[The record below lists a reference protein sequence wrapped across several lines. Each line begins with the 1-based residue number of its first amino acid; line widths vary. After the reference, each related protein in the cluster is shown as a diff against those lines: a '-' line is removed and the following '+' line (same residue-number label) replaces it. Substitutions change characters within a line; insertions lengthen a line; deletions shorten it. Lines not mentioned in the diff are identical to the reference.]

1 MDKDSVSIH
10 FVRGIADCIAAKGV
24 AVEPL
29 LRKAGIDPALLV
41 DPAARVPVSA
51 YGILL
56 REVAQ
61 LLDDEFFGMDRRRM
75 KLGSFSMLC
84 LLAVGARNLGR
95 ALQRLTHGYRALFD
109 DVHVALCHG
118 DGMAWLE
125 VRPLD
130 PARPLPVFAYE
141 TLLVY
146 IHGVACWLVRQRIPI
161 LAADF
166 AFPEPP
172 QVDEYFLLYSSTLRF
187 NQTATRLWFDAK
199 LLSLPVQQDER
210 SARLFLNQAP
220 DSFLVKFKNPDSY
233 SQRVRSLLRQC
244 PPAEWLDFDAVAQQ
258 LRCSPATLRR
268 GLRQEGRPFQAMKDQ
283 LRQEMAMAAL
293 ADPAQSV
300 AEVAAMLGFADP
312 SAFQRAFRKWSG
324 LAPGAWRAQH
334 RH

>member
-10 FVRGIADCIAAKGV
+10 FVSGIAACVTARGLAM
-24 AVEPL
+24 EPV
-29 LRKAGIDPALLV
+29 LRKAGIDPALLA
-41 DPAARVPVSA
+41 DPAARVPVPA
-51 YGILL
+51 YGTLL

-61 LLDDEFFGMDRRRM
+61 LLDDEFFGMDSRRM

-125 VRPLD
+125 VRPRDL
-130 PARPLPVFAYE
+130 ARPLPVFAYE

-146 IHGVACWLVRQRIPI
+146 IHGLACWLVRQRIPI

-166 AFPEPP
+166 AYAEPP
-172 QVDEYFLLYSSTLRF
+172 QADEYFLLYSSTLRF
-187 NQTATRLWFDAK
+187 NQPATRLWFDAK
-199 LLSLPVQQDER
+199 LLSLPVQQNER
-210 SARLFLNQAP
+210 SARPFLNQAP
-220 DSFLVKFKNPDSY
+220 DSFLVKYKNPDSY

-244 PPAEWLDFDAVAQQ
+244 PPADWPDFEAVAQQ

-268 GLRQEGRPFQAMKDQ
+268 GLRQEGRPFQAIKDQ
-283 LRQEMAMAAL
+283 LRQELAMAAL
-293 ADPAQSV
+293 VGGGQSIT
-300 AEVAAMLGFADP
+300 EVAALLGFAEP
-312 SAFQRAFRKWSG
+312 SAFQRAFRKWTG
-324 LAPGAWRAQH
+324 LTPGAWRAMH
-334 RH
+334 PG

>member
-10 FVRGIADCIAAKGV
+10 FVQGIADCAAAKGV
-24 AVEPL
+24 ALEPL
-29 LRKAGIDPALLV
+29 LRKAGIDPALLA

-118 DGMAWLE
+118 DGTAWLE

-130 PARPLPVFAYE
+130 PARPLPIFAYE

-166 AFPEPP
+166 AYGEPP

-187 NQTATRLWFDAK
+187 NQPATRLRFDAK

-210 SARLFLNQAP
+210 SARSFLNQAP
-220 DSFLVKFKNPDSY
+220 DSFLVKYKNPDSY

-244 PPAEWLDFDAVAQQ
+244 PPTDWPDFERVAQQ

-268 GLRQEGRPFQAMKDQ
+268 GLRQEGRPFQDMKDK
-283 LRQEMAMAAL
+283 LRQELAMAAL
-293 ADPAQSV
+293 ADPAQSI
-300 AEVAAMLGFADP
+300 AEVAAMLGFAEP
-312 SAFQRAFRKWSG
+312 SAFQRAFRKWTG
-324 LAPGAWRAQH
+324 LAPGAWRAQP
-334 RH
+334 RP